1 MNCVRCGSC
10 GRMAGD
16 MPETYREQHA
26 GSSVHEDC
34 QSDQDDIGG
43 FAGITGCLHKL
54 KSSEKQVSQVDNWK
68 TILYTGI
75 HFDFLLLMSHLY
87 IWSTGRNPS

>member
-10 GRMAGD
+10 KGTAD
-16 MPETYREQHA
+16 DLPETYGEQDG
-26 GSSVHEDC
+26 GSSVNEDC

-54 KSSEKQVSQVDNWK
+54 KSSEKQVNES
-68 TILYTGI
+68 
-75 HFDFLLLMSHLY
+75 F
-87 IWSTGRNPS
+87 